1 MSELLT
7 TSLVWRLCAML
18 AGWLR
23 RSPLGRGMRALGRLW
38 RESATYRLFAW
49 LLKRPCAVGSSA
61 YCAASERRSA
71 RLSAWGQAHLLPVL
85 RQSLFGG
92 LCQAIGRAF
101 RESLLLGRL
110 CQGGFTAV
118 LLAIVAA
125 YAPLDWLL
133 RDVLQ
138 LSLLG
143 SIWDELLLLVGFVWA
158 IYLRASAQK
167 PLRSRVSGAGLGVGL
182 YLLIGLVLL
191 VWTWSAPVS
200 VSISGFRA
208 SMQYLLLFYLVI
220 DLLRDRADL
229 LFMTKVIVLLGT
241 LIALY
246 GVAQYLLG
254 VEIPSNW
261 TDQAETAVRTRVF
274 SIFSN
279 PNILGGYLVLVTP
292 ITVGMAY
299 TVEAPAE
306 KVFYWLCALC
316 MCLAC
321 LFTMTRGAWFALV
334 VAAVC
339 FALIVDRRLLLL
351 MLVGGIAAC
360 FLPFVRSRIGYL
372 FTDAFVESNNR
383 GGRAARWDRAFGYV
397 DNAERWAQGLGFG
410 RYGGA
415 VAMQNPIN
423 SAFEYAYVDNY
434 YVKILAENGI
444 VGLCGFIT
452 SMLLLL
458 WNGARAAA
466 AAVRA
471 RLRPLTAGMLCGLI
485 GMLTASF
492 FESLWEEPYLMAM
505 FFSVAAMMIF
515 AGRPEAELSAPN

>member
-7 TSLVWRLCAML
+7 TSLVWHLCAML
-18 AGWLR
+18 AGWLG
-23 RSPLGRGMRALGRLW
+23 RSPLGRGLRALGRLW
-38 RESATYRLFAW
+38 RESGTYRLFAC
-49 LLKRPCAVGSSA
+49 LLRRPCAA
-61 YCAASERRSA
+61 EHCALCAASERRNA
-71 RLSAWGQAHLLPVL
+71 RLSAWGQARLLPAL
-85 RQSLFGG
+85 RQSLFGR
-92 LCQAIGRAF
+92 LCQALGRAF
-101 RESLLLGRL
+101 RESLLLGWL
-110 CQGGFTAV
+110 CQGGFSAV

-125 YAPLDWLL
+125 YAPIDWLL
-133 RDVLQ
+133 RDVLC
-138 LSLLG
+138 LSALG
-143 SIWDELLLLVGFVWA
+143 SVWDELLLLVGFVWA
-158 IYLRASAQK
+158 LYQRASAQK
-167 PLRSRVSGAGLGVGL
+167 PLRSRVSGAGLAVGL
-182 YLLIGLVLL
+182 YLLTGLVLL
-191 VWTWSAPVS
+191 AWTWGKPVS
-200 VSISGFRA
+200 VTVSGFRA

-220 DLLRDRADL
+220 NLLRDRADL
-229 LFMTKVIVLLGT
+229 LLMARVTVFLGA

-246 GVAQYLLG
+246 GVAQYLIG

-261 TDQAETAVRTRVF
+261 TDRAETAVRTRVF

-292 ITVGMAY
+292 ITFGMAY
-299 TVEAPAE
+299 TADTPAK
-306 KVFYWLCALC
+306 KVFYWLCGLC

-339 FALIVDRRLLLL
+339 FALLIDRRLLLL
-351 MLVGGIAAC
+351 MLVGGVAAC

-372 FTDAFVESNNR
+372 FTDSFIESNNR
-383 GGRAARWDRAFGYV
+383 GGRAARWDRAFGYL
-397 DNAERWAQGLGFG
+397 DRAGRWAQGLGFG

-423 SAFEYAYVDNY
+423 ATFEYAYVDNY
-434 YVKILAENGI
+434 YVKILAENGV
-444 VGLCGFIT
+444 VGLSGFLV

-458 WNGARAAA
+458 WNGARAVAA
-466 AAVRA
+466 SVRA
-471 RLRPLTAGMLCGLI
+471 RLKPLTAGMLCGLI

-515 AGRPEAELSAPN
+515 SGREEARCESRR

>member
-1 MSELLT
+1 MNELLT

-38 RESATYRLFAW
+38 RESGTYRLFAH
-49 LLKRPCAVGSSA
+49 LLRRPCAVNTSA
-61 YCAASERRSA
+61 YHAASTRRSA
-71 RLSAWGQAHLLPVL
+71 RLSAWGQLHLIPTL
-85 RQSLFGG
+85 QASLFYR
-92 LCQAIGRAF
+92 IYRAVF
-101 RESLLLGRL
+101 RKLRESCFLGWLFR
-110 CQGGFTAV
+110 GGFTAV
-118 LLAIVAA
+118 LLAVIAA
-125 YAPLDWLL
+125 YAPIDWLL

-143 SIWDELLLLVGFVWA
+143 SIWDELLLLVGFLWA
-158 IYLRASAQK
+158 IYQRAAAQR

-182 YLLIGLVLL
+182 YLLTGFVLL
-191 VWTWSAPVS
+191 AWTWSAPVS

-229 LFMTKVIVLLGT
+229 LLMTKVIVLLGT

-261 TDQAETAVRTRVF
+261 TDQAEAAVRTRVF

-299 TVEAPAE
+299 TVESPAE
-306 KVFYWLCALC
+306 KVFYWLCALS

-372 FTDAFVESNNR
+372 FTDSFVESNNR
-383 GGRAARWDRAFGYV
+383 GGRAARWDRALGYV
-397 DNAERWAQGLGFG
+397 DRAGRWAQGLGFG
-410 RYGGA
+410 HYGGA

-423 SAFEYAYVDNY
+423 ASFEYAYVDNY

-444 VGLCGFIT
+444 VGLCGFIV

-458 WNGARAAA
+458 WNGARATA

-471 RLRPLTAGMLCGLI
+471 KLKPLTAGMLCGLI

-515 AGRPEAELSAPN
+515 AGRPEADISASN

>member
-1 MSELLT
+1 MP
-7 TSLVWRLCAML
+7 R
-18 AGWLR
+18 
-23 RSPLGRGMRALGRLW
+23 
-38 RESATYRLFAW
+38 F
-49 LLKRPCAVGSSA
+49 
-61 YCAASERRSA
+61 
-71 RLSAWGQAHLLPVL
+71 
-85 RQSLFGG
+85 
-92 LCQAIGRAF
+92 
-101 RESLLLGRL
+101 
-110 CQGGFTAV
+110 
-118 LLAIVAA
+118 
-125 YAPLDWLL
+125 DWLL

-158 IYLRASAQK
+158 LYQRASAQK

-208 SMQYLLLFYLVI
+208 SMRYLLLFYLVI

-229 LFMTKVIVLLGT
+229 LLMTKVIVLLGT

-372 FTDAFVESNNR
+372 FTDAFVGVEQPRRPRRPLGPRLLAISTAPATGRR
-383 GGRAARWDRAFGYV
+383 GWASAVTAAPW
-397 DNAERWAQGLGFG
+397 
-410 RYGGA
+410 
-415 VAMQNPIN
+415 
-423 SAFEYAYVDNY
+423 
-434 YVKILAENGI
+434 
-444 VGLCGFIT
+444 LCRTRSIPHLNMPMWTTIT
-452 SMLLLL
+452 SRSSRKTALSASAASSPQCSCCS
-458 WNGARAAA
+458 GTARAL
-466 AAVRA
+466 RRPPSA
-471 RLRPLTAGMLCGLI
+471 RG
-485 GMLTASF
+485 S
-492 FESLWEEPYLMAM
+492 
-505 FFSVAAMMIF
+505 
-515 AGRPEAELSAPN
+515 GR

>member
-1 MSELLT
+1 MNELLT

-49 LLKRPCAVGSSA
+49 LLKRPCAVESSA

-71 RLSAWGQAHLLPVL
+71 RLSAWGQARLLPAL
-85 RQSLFGG
+85 RQSLFSG

-110 CQGGFTAV
+110 CRGGFTAV

-158 IYLRASAQK
+158 LYQRASAQK

-246 GVAQYLLG
+246 GVAQYLLVVGG
-254 VEIPSNW
+254 VC
-261 TDQAETAVRTRVF
+261 DHVF
-274 SIFSN
+274 A
-279 PNILGGYLVLVTP
+279 GREHA
-292 ITVGMAY
+292 M
-299 TVEAPAE
+299 PA
-306 KVFYWLCALC
+306 
-316 MCLAC
+316 
-321 LFTMTRGAWFALV
+321 R
-334 VAAVC
+334 
-339 FALIVDRRLLLL
+339 
-351 MLVGGIAAC
+351 GIAARD
-360 FLPFVRSRIGYL
+360 VGI
-372 FTDAFVESNNR
+372 
-383 GGRAARWDRAFGYV
+383 
-397 DNAERWAQGLGFG
+397 AERHDLAAEQ
-410 RYGGA
+410 RADPAYGPHEA
-415 VAMQNPIN
+415 R
-423 SAFEYAYVDNY
+423 
-434 YVKILAENGI
+434 
-444 VGLCGFIT
+444 
-452 SMLLLL
+452 ML
-458 WNGARAAA
+458 RTP
-466 AAVRA
+466 
-471 RLRPLTAGMLCGLI
+471 PLT
-485 GMLTASF
+485 
-492 FESLWEEPYLMAM
+492 
-505 FFSVAAMMIF
+505 SVVWPLKR
-515 AGRPEAELSAPN
+515 GDDAP